1 MTHLDTHH
9 ESDSAGGRE
18 APVHPARGDE
28 QASGSSAV
36 RLAMLVGSVVLLGL
50 WAGMSALVVVLSIV
64 LIIFLHELG
73 HYLTAR
79 WAGMKCTE
87 FFIGFGPR
95 IWSFRRGETEY
106 GVKAIPAGAYVK
118 VIGMTNL
125 EEVDPADEARTYRQK
140 PYWRRMSVAVAGSA
154 MHFMIAALCLFA
166 FFLSVG
172 VQEDDRWEVGR
183 LASGDLPGVSSPAG
197 EAGIE
202 VGDQILAFDGVAVS
216 TFDDLRTQIFENS
229 PGDEVTVTVL
239 RGTQQ
244 IDVPVVLGD
253 LDGAPFLG
261 IGPTYPSQPL
271 GPVSA
276 LTTTGSEFVEFSRLT
291 VEAIGRIFSPSG
303 LANFMGMAVDTART
317 PADSPDSPIGMPIED
332 QGDRVLSI
340 YGAARLGTQMADT
353 GLAGFLAFM
362 ALINIFIGIF
372 NLVPLLPLDGGHV
385 AIATYEKI
393 REMLARSTARYHAD
407 VSKLIPLTYVVIFVL
422 VGVGVIALYLD
433 IANPIDLPN

>member
-1 MTHLDTHH
+1 VTHLDTDVHATDPRGTEPPRH
-9 ESDSAGGRE
+9 PDRSEE
-18 APVHPARGDE
+18 AT
-28 QASGSSAV
+28 GSSAV

-50 WAGMSALVVVLSIV
+50 WAGMSALIVVLSIV

-73 HYLTAR
+73 HYVTAR
-79 WAGMKCTE
+79 AAGMKCTE

-95 IWSFRRGETEY
+95 IWSFHRGETEY

-125 EEVDPADEARTYRQK
+125 EEVDPADESRTYRQK

-154 MHFMIAALCLFA
+154 MHFLIAVVCLFA
-166 FFLSVG
+166 FFVTIG
-172 VQEDDRWEVGR
+172 VQQDDRWEVGR
-183 LASGDLPGVSSPAG
+183 LASPDLPGVVSPAG
-197 EAGIE
+197 AAGIE
-202 VGDQILAFDGVAVS
+202 VGDQVLALDGVEVS
-216 TFDDLRTQIFENS
+216 TFDELRDQILSNA
-229 PGDEVTVTVL
+229 PGDQVVATVL
-239 RGTQQ
+239 RGGQQ
-244 IDVPVVLGD
+244 LDIAVVLGEVEG
-253 LDGAPFLG
+253 GAFLG
-261 IGPTYPSQPL
+261 IGPSYPSQPL

-276 LTTTGSEFVEFSRLT
+276 ATTTVTEFAEFSRLT
-291 VEAIGRIFSPSG
+291 VEAIGRIFSPAG
-303 LANFMGMAVDTART
+303 LSNFMGLAVDTART
-317 PADSPDSPIGMPIED
+317 PVDGPDGAVSVPIED

-340 YGAARLGTQMADT
+340 YGAARLGAQMADT
-353 GLAGFLAFM
+353 GLGGFLAFM

-393 REMLARSTARYHAD
+393 RELIARSTARYHAD

-422 VGVGVIALYLD
+422 VGVGVVALYLD